1 MSQQELNSSLY
12 NSMTCLSKR
21 NKHLFHWLIGS
32 LSMMTLYQW
41 SASIILSIIVATLYL
56 IYSFTGGS
64 WYLYGYVVLMTIYRD
79 AISLLRFLRIN
90 FFLFRMRR
98 GNRSV
103 PKIFQSICSSQPNKT
118 LFHYQDEQ
126 WTFKQVDEFS
136 NKIVN
141 YFLAQGFQKGDEIA
155 LFMENRPEYVAI
167 WLGLAKAGIVSALIN
182 NNQRMNPLIHSL
194 VVIKCKALIFSSEL
208 FQAVDEIREDLK
220 SKNDHMKFYCFN
232 VNSNDDHDHHMM
244 RQGKEVF
251 CKNLNIEMDKMSS
264 EAPQKS
270 IDSVSFNDRLLY
282 IYTSGTE
289 GLPKAAIIKNSR
301 FIYMGAA
308 TRFMINIKSD
318 DILYTCL
325 PLYHLAGGTIG
336 ACQGVVFGNTIA
348 IRGKFSASNFWKD
361 CIKYRCTVAQYIGEI
376 CRYLLS
382 QPESPCDRQH
392 TVRLMFGNGLRQK
405 IWKDFVNRFNI
416 KQIGEL
422 YGSTEGNANMINVDN
437 KEGACGFISQ
447 IAPIIYP
454 ARLIRIDEDTGK
466 PIRDKNGLCVCVKPG
481 ETGEFVGKITADPT
495 RAFDGYANKE
505 ATKKKIIYDV
515 FRKGDCAFASG
526 DLLTMDLFGYIYF
539 KDRCGDTFRWKGE
552 NISTTELEAVISDTI
567 QLADCIV
574 YGVEVPG
581 CEGKAGMAA
590 ILDNDRTVDVNDL
603 LKKLRQKVPIFSIP
617 VFIRLV
623 DQLELTSTH
632 KLHKVTYR
640 KQGFDPQLVKD
651 PLYFFDSK
659 NFTYI
664 PLDQQLY
671 NQIIENKIRI

>member
-1 MSQQELNSSLY
+1 MMIIFVS
-12 NSMTCLSKR
+12 CL
-21 NKHLFHWLIGS
+21 
-32 LSMMTLYQW
+32 
-41 SASIILSIIVATLYL
+41 V
-56 IYSFTGGS
+56 
-64 WYLYGYVVLMTIYRD
+64 
-79 AISLLRFLRIN
+79 
-90 FFLFRMRR
+90 
-98 GNRSV
+98 
-103 PKIFQSICSSQPNKT
+103 
-118 LFHYQDEQ
+118 
-126 WTFKQVDEFS
+126 
-136 NKIVN
+136 
-141 YFLAQGFQKGDEIA
+141 
-155 LFMENRPEYVAI
+155 
-167 WLGLAKAGIVSALIN
+167 
-182 NNQRMNPLIHSL
+182 
-194 VVIKCKALIFSSEL
+194 
-208 FQAVDEIREDLK
+208 
-220 SKNDHMKFYCFN
+220 
-232 VNSNDDHDHHMM
+232 
-244 RQGKEVF
+244 
-251 CKNLNIEMDKMSS
+251 
-264 EAPQKS
+264 
-270 IDSVSFNDRLLY
+270 
-282 IYTSGTE
+282 
-289 GLPKAAIIKNSR
+289 
-301 FIYMGAA
+301 
-308 TRFMINIKSD
+308 
-318 DILYTCL
+318 
-325 PLYHLAGGTIG
+325 
-336 ACQGVVFGNTIA
+336 
-348 IRGKFSASNFWKD
+348 
-361 CIKYRCTVAQYIGEI
+361 
-376 CRYLLS
+376 
-382 QPESPCDRQH
+382 
-392 TVRLMFGNGLRQK
+392 
-405 IWKDFVNRFNI
+405 
-416 KQIGEL
+416 
-422 YGSTEGNANMINVDN
+422 NVDN

-481 ETGEFVGKITADPT
+481 ETGEFVGKITADPA